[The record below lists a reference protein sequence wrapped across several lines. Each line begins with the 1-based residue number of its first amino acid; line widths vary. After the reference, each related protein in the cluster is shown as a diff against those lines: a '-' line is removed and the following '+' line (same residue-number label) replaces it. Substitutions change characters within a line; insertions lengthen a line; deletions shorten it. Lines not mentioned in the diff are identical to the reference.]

1 LNVCFS
7 SWIVTSCQAARAASG
22 GAFAPQPA
30 ARDRGRTAGHTD
42 RKNPDFA
49 LFLTFFQIGRLALLI
64 RDIFELRFQNVEM
77 SDFKNGKKRRG
88 KRDPLKNDHPE
99 KHKIRRT
106 VVRLLWRA
114 AAAGLKPLRL
124 PRAHLPHPGVN
135 KTKLHTLKSHH
146 PRERHGPQAVSSFT
160 HVHNRVLINFL
171 RHSHNVRRRRQLFTE
186 QVSMS
191 FLMRCQNTSSGLYIQ
206 QLLSP
211 LSQSRTPWHKL
222 SESLYILLC
231 KEKVLMVQSS
241 EQQSFAC

>member
-1 LNVCFS
+1 MKSNFKTRRC
-7 SWIVTSCQAARAASG
+7 WISKT
-22 GAFAPQPA
+22 
-30 ARDRGRTAGHTD
+30 
-42 RKNPDFA
+42 
-49 LFLTFFQIGRLALLI
+49 
-64 RDIFELRFQNVEM
+64 E
-77 SDFKNGKKRRG
+77 KKREKKG
-88 KRDPLKNDHPE
+88 PLKYHRPE
-99 KHKIRRT
+99 KDKIRGPL
-106 VVRLLWRA
+106 VQLLWRA
-114 AAAGLKPLRL
+114 VAPGLKPVRL

-135 KTKLHTLKSHH
+135 KRKQHSLKSHH